1 MIFIYD
7 LFSCNFR
14 AIVQKYLLEKS
25 RICCQAKNER
35 NYHVF
40 YYLLAGA
47 TETEREQLSLLPP
60 HKYHYLNQVSCKF
73 FDVYVSLLNFAGNK
87 NTEKLG
93 IFKSLTLAMLLKKF

>member
-1 MIFIYD
+1 MQQRSGTSWVNIELIYNVD
-7 LFSCNFR
+7 ILR

-47 TETEREQLSLLPP
+47 NELEKTSLALHPP
-60 HKYHYLNQVSCKF
+60 HYYHYLNQVSQI
-73 FDVYVSLLNFAGNK
+73 
-87 NTEKLG
+87 T
-93 IFKSLTLAMLLKKF
+93 TLSAFYIWIYTVDFG